1 MTDPK
6 LTPHMARNIEIWPV
20 SRLVPYDRNSRT
32 HTDAQVAQ
40 VAASIIEFGFT
51 NPILVDGTNGII
63 AGHCRLRA
71 AQLLKLTEVPVIPL
85 DHLSEAQ
92 KRAYII
98 ADNKLAELA
107 GWDEEMLKLE
117 LGELRNEEFNLELI
131 GFSQEEI
138 DDLLDLG
145 EEGGKA
151 GLTDDD
157 DAPDVAENPVS
168 QPGDLW
174 ILGNHRL
181 MCGDSVVL
189 TDVER
194 LMGGAKADL
203 VFTDPPYNV
212 DYTGYTKEKLKI
224 QSDKMTTEE
233 FVAFLQGTFASYRVL
248 IKPGASMYVCHPSSF
263 QREFQNAL
271 ESAGFSVRAQII
283 WAKNTFAWG
292 FGRYKFQHEPIFY
305 CHVEGE
311 SDAWYGDKTQS
322 TLWQEKKPAANRLH
336 PTMKP
341 VELIERALRNS
352 SKAGDRVVDLFGG
365 SGSTMI
371 ACEKTG
377 RESSLMELDPKYADV
392 IVKRWQDFTG
402 RQAVHEETGLSFE
415 AEAAERGRDLVAA

>member
-1 MTDPK
+1 
-6 LTPHMARNIEIWPV
+6 
-20 SRLVPYDRNSRT
+20 
-32 HTDAQVAQ
+32 
-40 VAASIIEFGFT
+40 
-51 NPILVDGTNGII
+51 
-63 AGHCRLRA
+63 
-71 AQLLKLTEVPVIPL
+71 
-85 DHLSEAQ
+85 
-92 KRAYII
+92 
-98 ADNKLAELA
+98 
-107 GWDEEMLKLE
+107 
-117 LGELRNEEFNLELI
+117 
-131 GFSQEEI
+131 
-138 DDLLDLG
+138 
-145 EEGGKA
+145 
-151 GLTDDD
+151 
-157 DAPDVAENPVS
+157 
-168 QPGDLW
+168 
-174 ILGNHRL
+174 
-181 MCGDSVVL
+181 
-189 TDVER
+189 
-194 LMGGAKADL
+194 
-203 VFTDPPYNV
+203 
-212 DYTGYTKEKLKI
+212 
-224 QSDKMTTEE
+224 MTTEE

-248 IKPGASMYVCHPSSF
+248 IKPGASIYVCHPSSF

-292 FGRYKFQHEPIFY
+292 FGRYKSQHEAIFY